1 MTVHD
6 LENSVEIIF
15 KDDGIGMN
23 NETMERIFEPFFTTK
38 GAYAKDE
45 YDISG
50 TGLGL
55 SVTNAI
61 INQHHG
67 SISVKS
73 EVNAGTS
80 FSITL
85 PAAKTNPEAKELTGN
100 LSATI
105 NMDKIKDLRIL
116 LVEDEDDIINL
127 LKLVF
132 KKAGLK
138 NFLIEQNSKN
148 AVQSFID
155 YKPDIVFIDMV
166 MPGIDGKQVFEEI
179 QKVDNNVPLVL
190 MSGKVDIKK
199 EELTHMGSYDFIKK
213 PFSLNDLYRVL
224 DRITL

>member
-1 MTVHD
+1 MRGSSLVENMTAFASPNQPALIPQDIRESADSVFQMQERQLRFQNIEIEKNYTNELVALFDSSQIEQVLLNLLINSMHAIKPKGKGKISIAVHD

-73 EVNAGTS
+73 EVNAGT
-80 FSITL
+80 IIQH
-85 PAAKTNPEAKELTGN
+85 NP
-100 LSATI
+100 
-105 NMDKIKDLRIL
+105 
-116 LVEDEDDIINL
+116 
-127 LKLVF
+127 
-132 KKAGLK
+132 
-138 NFLIEQNSKN
+138 
-148 AVQSFID
+148 
-155 YKPDIVFIDMV
+155 
-166 MPGIDGKQVFEEI
+166 
-179 QKVDNNVPLVL
+179 
-190 MSGKVDIKK
+190 SG
-199 EELTHMGSYDFIKK
+199 
-213 PFSLNDLYRVL
+213 R
-224 DRITL
+224 